1 MPALQNL
8 VLTDRQTTP
17 VAHTFVP
24 QTVTK
29 EGVAIVNE
37 ITGAAVGDPRY
48 TISTRRASGK
58 MKSRVTFHVPVVQ
71 TETINGISKPKVVRE
86 GVIDATFTF
95 SMESTEA
102 ERNNAIGMFADSMGV
117 SKTLVNDTL
126 VKGQGVW
133 GA

>member
-37 ITGAAVGDPRY
+37 VTSAAIGDPRF
-48 TISTRRASGK
+48 TISTRRANGR
-58 MKSRVTFHVPVVQ
+58 MRTRVTFHVPVVQ
-71 TETINGISKPKVVRE
+71 TETINGISKPKMVRE
-86 GVIDATFTF
+86 AVVDATFTF
-95 SMESTEA
+95 SQDSSEA
-102 ERNNAIGMFADSMGV
+102 ERNNVVGMFADSLGV
-117 SKTLVNDTL
+117 SKTLVNDTI
-126 VKGQGVW
+126 VKAQGVW